1 MIELSTTS
9 PAYNAMVSYEN
20 QTSKASSNT
29 IIVYKPISD
38 HIVLDGMVLTD
49 DEIQQRQREKTETL
63 MYSTKDAVT
72 IDSIFKH
79 IVNNQ
84 INIIHEFYKFI
95 EKDQYESMSKLII
108 TFSIGCNNAL
118 RILRY
123 FIYSDIKEDVNN
135 INRNYSFSSL
145 LISNYLEKT
154 CQQYI
159 KDILRQF
166 VLQLVQDKA
175 INFQYDLDNS
185 DNAVIHNEFSNLVTW
200 TNRLGEIITSQDALD
215 KMPMSIKVIAMF
227 FHEIW
232 PQDDQG
238 GQGVSNFLINKLI
251 VPALIS
257 PQLYDLIPPQIHL
270 NSRSSSNLSILAR
283 YLSTCITTYSSD
295 EYQDVFDCN
304 QSLIQCKQTIKQ
316 TFKESQYFKSVLS
329 ARFSTQSYQYTNEAP
344 MSQLHFL
351 HRILCTEKST
361 IRQMYQSM
369 DAASEFEKLMD
380 LLPDYNYRVSYQFL
394 TPSEIKSVKSYMESK
409 NEEISYIGYIQ
420 KNGKKGFVK
429 RILVVGIYR
438 IVTFKMNGK
447 LGRDGHILDLQ
458 EIVSQNNQQYELIF
472 KGHRI
477 HATTEEC
484 DHTITCIR
492 RIYEYCLY
500 NWPYAAKMKLKIQ
513 PSSRLEAMS
522 PPDHTPTSAMV
533 GAYKCLCS
541 YYGIP
546 IKQTIA
552 WYIEHAF
559 KDPKYKVF
567 NLKVFTKHT
576 RELPTNQEL
585 IPLIHSLRYDWF
597 FEEFIIKEYKLD
609 SRELLNEIG
618 SMLSS
623 NSTINKLILSN
634 LSLPKEFMMTL
645 FDTIQSQKSLKLT
658 LLNISNNQLDDKSLN
673 SFFSYLQYGNTNG
686 LVTLD
691 CQSIG
696 MKESHIKP
704 FIDSLR
710 RGNLSSLSSLN
721 ISNNKINDQAI
732 ELSKWLTNE
741 GKSLKHLDLSETLL
755 KIKFLQL
762 NDQSSCLES
771 LNLNRNLFRSKEDT
785 QLLSN
790 CLLNLPK
797 LLHLSLNKTMIPS
810 DSIKEILLFLVNRN
824 NNINNININNNINN
838 NNNEIFSNL
847 IISENSIQ
855 RPLITSMISMNAF
868 NLIKEIDFSD
878 NDLTDG
884 GIKELCRSLYGNQI
898 VTSLNINGCFRGS
911 PGAQRSK
918 AISAL
923 SSFINSSSSLETLLM
938 KGGQKSNQQLQRCIV
953 PLLLSLGN
961 LNTRLKK
968 LDISNHQFSNFGAN
982 ALGKAIILNKSIST
996 LILDNNSIGTIGY
1009 ANLKNSLKQNY
1020 TIKELPIPL
1029 FDITETL
1036 KYGGTT
1042 VIEQKKLR
1050 SLLFKIEL
1058 YLSRNQ
1064 SL

>member
-49 DEIQQRQREKTETL
+49 DEILQRQREKTETL

-84 INIIHEFYKFI
+84 INIIHGFYKFI
-95 EKDQYESMSKLII
+95 EKDEYESMSKLII

-166 VLQLVQDKA
+166 ILQLVQDKA
-175 INFQYDLDNS
+175 INFKYDLENS
-185 DNAVIHNEFSNLVTW
+185 ENSVIHNEFSNLITW
-200 TNRLGEIITSQDALD
+200 TNKLSEIICSQDSLD

-238 GQGVSNFLINKLI
+238 GQGVSNFLINKLF

-283 YLSTCITTYSSD
+283 FLSTCITTYSSD
-295 EYQDVFDCN
+295 EYQEVFDSN

-329 ARFSTQSYQYTNEAP
+329 ARFSTQSYQYSNEAP

-351 HRILCTEKST
+351 HRILCNEKST
-361 IRQMYQSM
+361 IRQMYQSI

-409 NEEISYIGYIQ
+409 NEEITYIGYIQ

-447 LGRDGHILDLQ
+447 LGRDGHIMDLQ
-458 EIVSQNNQQYELIF
+458 EIISPNNQQYELVF
-472 KGHRI
+472 KGHRV
-477 HATTEEC
+477 HATTEDC

-500 NWPYAAKMKLKIQ
+500 NWPYSLKMKLKIQ

-541 YYGIP
+541 YYTIP

-559 KDPKYKVF
+559 NDPKYKVF

-609 SRELLNEIG
+609 NKELLNEIG

-658 LLNISNNQLDDKSLN
+658 FLDISNNQLDDKSLN
-673 SFFSYLQYGNTNG
+673 SFFSYLQYGNTNS
-686 LVTLD
+686 LTTLD

-704 FIDSLR
+704 FVDSLR
-710 RGNLSSLSSLN
+710 RGNLSNLTSLN
-721 ISNNKINDQAI
+721 ISNNKINDQAQEI
-732 ELSKWLTNE
+732 SRWLTNE

-755 KIKFLQL
+755 KIKNFQL
-762 NDQSSCLES
+762 SDQFSSLES

-785 QLLSN
+785 QLLSI
-790 CLLNLPK
+790 CLSNLPK
-797 LLHLSLNKTMIPS
+797 LLNLSLNKTMIPS
-810 DSIKEILLFLVNRN
+810 DSIKEILLFLTTND
-824 NNINNININNNINN
+824 NN
-838 NNNEIFSNL
+838 NNSNNSNNSSLFSNL
-847 IISENSIQ
+847 SISENSIQ
-855 RPLITSMISMNAF
+855 RPLITGMISMNAF
-868 NLIKEIDFSD
+868 NLIKDIDFSD

-898 VTSLNINGCFRGS
+898 VTSLNISGCFRGS

-938 KGGQKSNQQLQRCIV
+938 RGGQKSNQQLQRCIV

-968 LDISNHQFSNFGAN
+968 LDVSNHQFSNFGAN

-1009 ANLKNSLKQNY
+1009 ANLKNALKQNY

-1042 VIEQKKLR
+1042 IIEQKKLR

>member
-38 HIVLDGMVLTD
+38 HIVLDGMVLTE

-123 FIYSDIKEDVNN
+123 FIYTDIKEDVNN

-159 KDILRQF
+159 KDVLRQF

-175 INFQYDLDNS
+175 INFKYDLENS
-185 DNAVIHNEFSNLVTW
+185 ENVVIHNEFSNLIMW
-200 TNRLGEIITSQDALD
+200 SNRLSEIITSQESLD

-238 GQGVSNFLINKLI
+238 GQGVSNFLINKLF

-270 NSRSSSNLSILAR
+270 NSRSTSNLSILAR
-283 YLSTCITTYSSD
+283 YLSTCVTTYSSD
-295 EYQDVFDCN
+295 EYQEVFDCN
-304 QSLIQCKQTIKQ
+304 QSLLQCKQKIKQ

-351 HRILCTEKST
+351 HRILCNEKST

-369 DAASEFEKLMD
+369 EAASEFEKLMD
-380 LLPDYNYRVSYQFL
+380 LLADYNYRVSYQL
-394 TPSEIKSVKSYMESK
+394 LTTPSEIKSVKSYMDSK

-447 LGRDGHILDLQ
+447 LARDGHILDLQ

-500 NWPYAAKMKLKIQ
+500 NWPYALKMKLKIQ

-576 RELPTNQEL
+576 RDLPTNQEL
-585 IPLIHSLRYDWF
+585 VPLIHSLRYDWF

-609 SRELLNEIG
+609 NKDLLNEIG

-658 LLNISNNQLDDKSLN
+658 LLDISNNQLDDKSLN

-686 LVTLD
+686 LVHLN

-696 MKESHIKP
+696 IKESHIKP

-710 RGNLSSLSSLN
+710 RGNLSSLTSLN
-721 ISNNKINDQAI
+721 ISNNKINDQAM

-741 GKSLKHLDLSETLL
+741 GKSLKNLDLSETLL
-755 KIKFLQL
+755 KIKFFQF
-762 NDQSSCLES
+762 NDQSSCLEN

-785 QLLSN
+785 QSLSN
-790 CLLNLPK
+790 CLSNLPN
-797 LLHLSLNKTMIPS
+797 LLTLSLNKTMIPS
-810 DSIKEILLFLVNRN
+810 DSIKEILSFLCGGSGG
-824 NNINNININNNINN
+824 NN
-838 NNNEIFSNL
+838 NNKNELFSNL

-855 RPLITSMISMNAF
+855 RPLITNMISMNAF

-898 VTSLNINGCFRGS
+898 ITSLNINGCFRGS
-911 PGAQRSK
+911 AGAQRSK

-938 KGGQKSNQQLQRCIV
+938 RGGQKSNQQLQRCIV
-953 PLLLSLGN
+953 PLLLSLAAN

-982 ALGKAIILNKSIST
+982 ALSKAIILNKSIST

-1029 FDITETL
+1029 FDLTETL
-1036 KYGGTT
+1036 KYGGTSL
-1042 VIEQKKLR
+1042 IEQKKLR